1 MPFLINTMGKI
12 WWNEICRKCTPK
24 RWKSHFWKSLF
35 QNFPGKN
42 TIGPPNYSRLRAVVN
57 QLPISYL
64 FSAVPEPCDKL
75 ASCPV
80 GLDNSTRCFMRQKT
94 GQASA
99 LFNSVQ
105 FFSLHFLSIFS
116 LMLSYRLVVYSIN
129 DWIHIKVWVWQRSE
143 LFSSLVSHHNTSY
156 V

>member
-1 MPFLINTMGKI
+1 MHPKTLEIAFLKVFVS
-12 WWNEICRKCTPK
+12 K
-24 RWKSHFWKSLF
+24 
-35 QNFPGKN
+35 FPGEEYHR
-42 TIGPPNYSRLRAVVN
+42 TPNYSRLRAVVN

-75 ASCPV
+75 ASYPV
-80 GLDNSTRCFMRQKT
+80 GLDNCTRCFMRQKT

-116 LMLSYRLVVYSIN
+116 LMLSYRLY
-129 DWIHIKVWVWQRSE
+129 RL
-143 LFSSLVSHHNTSY
+143 LFTV
-156 V
+156 